1 MLLNERYALP
11 NGALIPKIGLGTWC
25 IPDDQAAQ
33 AVESAVKLGYV
44 SSTPRRPTATS
55 AARAKA
61 CRLRRSPRR
70 AVRRQQGDSGA
81 EIL

>member
-33 AVESAVKLGYV
+33 AVESAVKLGYRLIDTTQAYGNERGAGEGV
-44 SSTPRRPTATS
+44 PPAAFPAASCSSP
-55 AARAKA
+55 ARWQ
-61 CRLRRSPRR
+61 RS
-70 AVRRQQGDSGA
+70 
-81 EIL
+81 